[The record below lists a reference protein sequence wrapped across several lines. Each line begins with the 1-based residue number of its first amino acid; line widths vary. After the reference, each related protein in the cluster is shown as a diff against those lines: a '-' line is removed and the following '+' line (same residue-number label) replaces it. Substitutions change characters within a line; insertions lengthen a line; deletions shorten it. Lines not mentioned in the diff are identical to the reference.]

1 MKLQTIIDELSPLNT
16 NEKVDEVLKRM
27 TENRVMLNP
36 KNDMILRFAIRKVN
50 VQLYYRKKY
59 ELKVSN
65 KEICQLIDMAQE
77 KEPKGDSFKEE
88 KNTKSRMP
96 EKEVEKKKVK
106 KRHKSRHPFV
116 PRILRTFGAN
126 YTDKRK
132 IEEKRNKDAFKL
144 VQDMH
149 KHLTSPS
156 SPSQSIHPIYI
167 PTGGMN
173 KRY

>member
-1 MKLQTIIDELSPLNT
+1 MNT
-16 NEKVDEVLKRM
+16 NEKVDEVIKRM
-27 TENRVMLNP
+27 TENRIMLNP

-65 KEICQLIDMAQE
+65 KEICQLLDIAQE
-77 KEPKGDSFKEE
+77 KEPKVDSFKEE
-88 KNTKSRMP
+88 KNTKSRMT
-96 EKEVEKKKVK
+96 EKETEKKKVK
-106 KRHKSRHPFV
+106 RRHKSRHPFV

-126 YTDKRK
+126 YTGKRK
-132 IEEKRNKDAFKL
+132 IEEKRNKDDFKL
-144 VQDMH
+144 DQDLH
-149 KHLTSPS
+149 RHLIYPS
-156 SPSQSIHPIYI
+156 STSNSIHAILF